1 MRHLYLLSYKY
12 ILDFSR
18 TGYWKWKGLSGGEV
32 NRDRDLEM
40 GIKRYGEKLD
50 YKVMMDPDLG
60 S

>member
-1 MRHLYLLSYKY
+1 M
-12 ILDFSR
+12 
-18 TGYWKWKGLSGGEV
+18 